1 MRVAIVK
8 PDFMLTG
15 GFEFVMDRIA
25 AHLEESGHDVVWLRF
40 DSAQARWHFSASVSP
55 QLRKHAPEFV
65 GYLALIDAALQ
76 VDAHRADMVISSQ
89 PPSFAVE
96 HRRHLSVFYHH
107 NRIFY
112 DLDEVARRAHLVDE
126 TVQPHAVDLVRRLD
140 QPMLDAVTYILA
152 GSEEVAQRLATYN
165 SRTDRVGI
173 FHAGLGLRSRD
184 GTRRGARRRH
194 RYPLC
199 VSRHEFPKR
208 TELFVQAMKLL
219 PDLRGVS
226 VGSGGRLGY
235 VQRLDAELT
244 ADLDASAVCA
254 NAWLE
259 NPGWIQPLL
268 RPTPG
273 SNVEFAGQ
281 VSDDDLVARY
291 RDSSCVVAPAYL
303 EDYGLTA
310 LEAMAFGKPVI
321 VCNDGGYLSRLVT
334 DGLNG
339 LVVDPDPHA
348 LAAAIRRIHED
359 MAWAEELGENG
370 RAVAADF
377 TWERALA
384 EFDVGVEQVMG

>member
-15 GFEFVMDRIA
+15 GFEFVMDRLA
-25 AHLEESGHDVVWLRF
+25 AHLEENGHDVVWLRIEGN
-40 DSAQARWHFSASVSP
+40 QARWQFSESVSSR
-55 QLRKHAPEFV
+55 LRSRAPEFV
-65 GYLALIDAALQ
+65 SYLTLIDAARQ
-76 VDAHRADMVISSQ
+76 VDAHRADLVISSQ
-89 PPSFAVE
+89 PPSFAVR
-96 HRRHLSVFYHH
+96 HPRHLSVFYHH

-126 TVQPHAVDLVRRLD
+126 TIHPHAVELVRRLD
-140 QPMLDAVTYILA
+140 QPMLDAVTHILA
-152 GSEEVAQRLATYN
+152 GSEDVARRLATYN
-165 SRTDRVGI
+165 ARSEGVGI
-173 FHAGLGLRSRD
+173 FHAGLGLRSGERVVQ
-184 GTRRGARRRH
+184 GTHNGE

-219 PDLRGVS
+219 PDLRGVA

-244 ADLDASAVCA
+244 ADPENLFAD
-254 NAWLE
+254 AWLE
-259 NPGWIQPLL
+259 NPGWVRPLVD
-268 RPTPG
+268 PTPG

-281 VSDDDLVARY
+281 VSDDDLVTRY
-291 RDSSCVVAPAYL
+291 RDSSCVVAPAYR

-310 LEAMAFGKPVI
+310 LEAMSFGKPVI
-321 VCNDGGYLSRLVT
+321 VCADGGYLPHLVT

-339 LVVDPDPHA
+339 QVVDPNPHA
-348 LAAAIRRIHED
+348 IAAAIRRIHDD
-359 MAWAEELGENG
+359 MTWAERLGEVG
-370 RAVAADF
+370 RAFAADF

-384 EFDVGVEQVMG
+384 EFDAGVEQVMG